1 MELVTLNLL
10 DRIGKEVRDV
20 IYEGFFEVAQIVGL
34 KELKELGYM
43 VKEFHLSPDGM
54 DKLYVLS
61 LDGVIKMGGTIT
73 IERTPNTSKVVS
85 HLLNPERT
93 LMVLNYIARS
103 AKVESPKADTP
114 TN

>member
-1 MELVTLNLL
+1 MNLL
-10 DRIGKEVRDV
+10 ERIGKEVRDV
-20 IYEGFFEVAQIVGL
+20 IYEGFFEAAQIVGL
-34 KELKELGYM
+34 KELKELGYV

-73 IERTPNTSKVVS
+73 LERYPTITEVKS

-103 AKVESPKADTP
+103 AKVESPSADTP